1 MVVQLFF
8 QNFPEQCLWE
18 IRAKYPSCSILSGVH
33 ISVFVWTNAECTR
46 RDLPFLIDG
55 SPRHPDYRRI
65 RLTCLLKKMK
75 HFKNQ
80 VISAAGAL
88 LCVLAFWVVTGLK
101 AADMITLVTFIG
113 VSAGAGIYLGFR
125 VGLHGLTLP
134 VYAIAMAMALG
145 YAQVYPYYSSDV
157 GLILPLLIFGIIL
170 APTAVLSVVLV
181 VIVRGVWR
189 MRNRPN
195 NTSENIP

>member
-1 MVVQLFF
+1 MD
-8 QNFPEQCLWE
+8 
-18 IRAKYPSCSILSGVH
+18 RKG
-33 ISVFVWTNAECTR
+33 
-46 RDLPFLIDG
+46 
-55 SPRHPDYRRI
+55 HPDYRRI
-65 RLTCLLKKMK
+65 RLTCLVKRMK
-75 HFKNQ
+75 LFQNQ

-88 LCVLAFWVVTGLK
+88 LCVLAFWVVAGLK

-113 VSAGAGIYLGFR
+113 VSAGVGIYLGFR